1 MTIAAPVRR
10 PVLADRVVPRS
21 LVTSAVLVV
30 AGTGLTALLA
40 QVAIPLW
47 PVPITGQTFAVL
59 LVGAVLGP
67 IRGALSMALYLVL
80 GVVGL
85 PIFTGG
91 AHGSLFALA
100 SGGYIVGFLFAAAL
114 VGWLATR
121 RWDRTW
127 YGTVVAFL
135 GGSAVMYLFGLP
147 WLYLT
152 VGVHQADPVGFTLQ
166 NGLVVFLIGD
176 AIKAALAGILLP
188 LAWKATDRLE
198 ARRSA

>member
-1 MTIAAPVRR
+1 MTIAAPAR
-10 PVLADRVVPRS
+10 PLVLADRIVPRS
-21 LVTSAVLVV
+21 LATSAILVV
-30 AGTGLTALLA
+30 AGTALVSILA

-67 IRGALSMALYLVL
+67 IRGAISLALYLVL
-80 GVVGL
+80 GVAGL

-91 AHGSLFALA
+91 AHGSLFSLA
-100 SGGYIVGFLFAAAL
+100 SGGYIIGFIFASAL

-121 RWDRTW
+121 RWDRRW
-127 YGTVVAFL
+127 YGTAIAFL
-135 GGSAVMYLFGLP
+135 AGSAVMYLFGLP

-152 VGVHQADPVGFTLQ
+152 VGVHQADPMGFTLHF
-166 NGLVVFLIGD
+166 GLVVFLIGD
-176 AIKAALAGILLP
+176 AIKAAVAAVLLP
-188 LAWKATDRLE
+188 LAWKGVDRLE

>member
-10 PVLADRVVPRS
+10 PVLADRILPRS
-21 LVTSAVLVV
+21 LVTSAILVV

-59 LVGAVLGP
+59 LVGAVIGP
-67 IRGALSMALYLVL
+67 VRGALSMALYLVL
-80 GVVGL
+80 GVAGL

-91 AHGSLFALA
+91 AHGSLFSLA
-100 SGGYIVGFLFAAAL
+100 SGGYIVGFIFAAGL

-121 RWDRTW
+121 RWDRSW
-127 YGTVVAFL
+127 FRTVVAFL
-135 GGSAVMYLFGLP
+135 AGSAVMYLFGLP

-152 VGVHQADPVGFTLQ
+152 VGIHQADPIGFTLQ
-166 NGLVVFLIGD
+166 YGLVVFLIGD
-176 AIKAALAGILLP
+176 AVKAVLAGVLLP
-188 LAWKATDRLE
+188 LAGAATDRLE